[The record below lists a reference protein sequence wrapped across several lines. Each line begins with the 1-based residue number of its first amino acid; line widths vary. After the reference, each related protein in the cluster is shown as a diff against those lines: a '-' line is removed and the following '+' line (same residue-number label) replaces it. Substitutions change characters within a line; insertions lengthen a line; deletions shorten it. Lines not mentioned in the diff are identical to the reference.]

1 METMNYMKNNEYE
14 YDLEE
19 LIYMRNNITTYCRN
33 FKSIRHH
40 KIHYDEIIK
49 GVIMYLDRIDDLIFT
64 KMSED
69 NKNRNFNN
77 FNVYKTEEK

>member
-1 METMNYMKNNEYE
+1 
-14 YDLEE
+14 
-19 LIYMRNNITTYCRN
+19 MRNTITTYCRN
-33 FKSIRHH
+33 FKSIRHYE
-40 KIHYDEIIK
+40 IHYDEIIK
-49 GVIMYLDRIDDLIFT
+49 GVTMYLDRIDNLIFT

>member
-40 KIHYDEIIK
+40 
-49 GVIMYLDRIDDLIFT
+49 
-64 KMSED
+64 
-69 NKNRNFNN
+69 
-77 FNVYKTEEK
+77 

>member
-1 METMNYMKNNEYE
+1 
-14 YDLEE
+14 
-19 LIYMRNNITTYCRN
+19 
-33 FKSIRHH
+33 
-40 KIHYDEIIK
+40 
-49 GVIMYLDRIDDLIFT
+49 MYLDRIDNLIFT